1 MKNTI
6 IAIIIGLLVVIII
19 SQELG
24 GSEQKSINDNL
35 AKQNMELKNDV
46 AVAGQPTEVDE
57 LIENRER
64 FSNIRYSNRTEIET
78 YQSKIAELELDNE
91 ALRAKEYD
99 IDTILREKT
108 GL

>member
-6 IAIIIGLLVVIII
+6 IAIIIGLLVTIII
-19 SQELG
+19 SQQLG

-78 YQSKIAELELDNE
+78 LELENE
-91 ALRAKEYD
+91 ILRAKEYD
-99 IDTILREKT
+99 IDTILREKM